1 MSVGT
6 IKVQMPAEKAQLLAI
21 MLDKANV
28 TAEEIVQVSLNR
40 WMKLNLDLLSSSE
53 KKKFENVIGK

>member
-1 MSVGT
+1 MSSGT

-28 TAEEIVQVSLNR
+28 TTEEIVQVSLNR

-53 KKKFENVIGK
+53 KKKFEKVIGK

>member
-53 KKKFENVIGK
+53 KKNLKT

>member
-1 MSVGT
+1 MSLGT
-6 IKVQMPAEKAQLLAI
+6 VKVQMPADKAQLLAV

-28 TAEEIVQVSLNR
+28 TTEEIVQVSLNR

>member
-1 MSVGT
+1 MSRGT
-6 IKVQMPAEKAQLLAI
+6 IKVQMPADKAQLLAI

-28 TAEEIVQVSLNR
+28 TTEEIVQVSLNR

-53 KKKFENVIGK
+53 KKKFEKVIGK

>member
-28 TAEEIVQVSLNR
+28 TTEEIVQVSLNR
-40 WMKLNLDLLSSSE
+40 WIKLNLDLLSSSE

>member
-1 MSVGT
+1 MSLGT

-28 TAEEIVQVSLNR
+28 TTEEIVQVSLNR

-53 KKKFENVIGK
+53 RKKFENVIGK

>member
-1 MSVGT
+1 MSAGT

-28 TAEEIVQVSLNR
+28 TTEEIVQVSLNR

-53 KKKFENVIGK
+53 RKKFENVIGK

>member
-1 MSVGT
+1 MSLGT

-28 TAEEIVQVSLNR
+28 TTEEIVQVSLNR

>member
-28 TAEEIVQVSLNR
+28 TTEEIVQVSLNR

-53 KKKFENVIGK
+53 KKNLKT